1 MKEILIELIDDCIYV
16 KKIMLVQEQKVNAV
30 REQNYKL
37 ASKFR
42 TKETDLYSKLLS
54 IEQLEEMKVKLSK
67 D

>member
-1 MKEILIELIDDCIYV
+1 MKEILIELIEDCINV
-16 KKIMLVQEQKVNAV
+16 KKIMLAQDQKVNAI
-30 REQNYKL
+30 REQNYEL

-42 TKETDLYSKLLS
+42 IEETDLYSKLLS